1 MNISLFSGL
10 IFVGVFAGVVF
21 IHELGHFLAARLF
34 KVEVEEFG
42 FGLPPRAFTLFRW
55 KGTNFTLNWLPL
67 GGFVRPKGENDP
79 SVPGGLAA
87 SSPWVRLGVLV
98 AGPLM
103 NLLAGVLVN
112 SMLFAQ
118 VGIPAMDQ
126 VILYEVTPGSP
137 AAQAGLQ
144 AEDFIL
150 TVDGEQIQ
158 GDDDFRAA
166 IRSHLDLPMQITV
179 LRGEETLELTATPLS
194 SRTVEEG
201 ALGILPGPPLV
212 PAESY
217 IQTIPI
223 GAMYTYS
230 QVRAI
235 LSLPAQIIRGN
246 LAPEEG
252 RFIGLK
258 GIYDL
263 FGQAISRDVESRD
276 LVPPAAPMASDI
288 EPTNFTIQLI
298 ASLTLTLGIF
308 NLLPFPALDG
318 GRILFVLPELVLR
331 RRVPA
336 ELENWVHSIGFLL
349 LILFMVYINAMD
361 FINPVSVTLP

>member
-1 MNISLFSGL
+1 MNISLISGL

-21 IHELGHFLAARLF
+21 IHEFGHFLAARLF

-42 FGLPPRAFTLFRW
+42 FGLPPRVLTLFHW
-55 KGTNFTLNWLPL
+55 KGTDFTLNWLPL

-79 SVPGGLAA
+79 TVPGGLAA
-87 SSPWVRLGVLV
+87 SSPWVRLGVLF
-98 AGPLM
+98 AGPVM

-118 VGIPAMDQ
+118 MGIPAMDQ
-126 VILYEVTPGSP
+126 VILYEVVPGSP

-144 AEDFIL
+144 TDDQIL
-150 TVDGEQIQ
+150 TVDGEPVS
-158 GDDDFRAA
+158 GEDDFRAS
-166 IRSHLDLPMQITV
+166 IRSHLDQPMQITV
-179 LRGEETLELTATPLS
+179 RRGSETLEFTATPRS
-194 SRTVEEG
+194 TRTVEEG

-217 IQTIPI
+217 IQSIPFV
-223 GAMYTYS
+223 AMYTYN
-230 QVRAI
+230 QVRMI

-276 LVPPAAPMASDI
+276 TAAPTASAPSGL

-318 GRILFVLPELVLR
+318 GRILFVLPELVMR

-336 ELENWVHSIGFLL
+336 EFENWVHTVGFLL
-349 LILFMVYINAMD
+349 LLLFMVYINAMD
-361 FINPVSVTLP
+361 FINPVSVNLP